1 LSNAADT
8 ITTTAGAA
16 PTLDLAT
23 CLASAWQLTPDLWLR
38 LAVLVG
44 LLLVALW
51 ALTRSFFPGQK
62 TFAGLQMA
70 MACWLAITAV
80 ERAAQAPMCKAA
92 LALSAWPVIMAVP
105 FCWALFLHLY
115 LNSHYRAPSWRRL
128 LLLASPGLLLLALGP
143 LSNAAHGL
151 FYTAGTGLQEA
162 AGGALRMYYQ
172 RGPLFYASALYS
184 YALLLLSLALLLRAL
199 HRTQGAERRTWF
211 GFVVMSLVP
220 WVANVAYLGFD
231 VRVFDADPTPFAFA
245 VAVVGQAWFIH
256 TQQLFKVAPLARH
269 MLFTELP
276 DPVLIL
282 DAAGRVV
289 EANRAAFVMCDAEPA
304 RGLALAQWPRFG
316 AQVAERLSQ
325 PAAGRFIQLRNP
337 TAIYE
342 LRQQAI
348 GHGKQEIG
356 RLLQLRDVT
365 EQQRTQAS
373 IVHTLAERNAQL
385 SQVAELQEELRELS
399 LRDPLTGLYNRR
411 ALAQRFDVD
420 WAHQQRTDQAL
431 TLVLIDIDHFKR
443 VNDTLGHAA
452 GDSVL
457 CGLAGILKRGLRAS
471 DSVFRMG
478 GEEFALL
485 LPNADVH
492 SAAVR
497 VDALRAAL
505 RAAQEASQQ
514 TAEMGDLRKLNQ
526 AVTFS
531 AGIAACTVATQS
543 LDSLLQA
550 ADRAL
555 YAAKDG
561 GRDRSVLAP
570 EL

>member
-1 LSNAADT
+1 
-8 ITTTAGAA
+8 
-16 PTLDLAT
+16 
-23 CLASAWQLTPDLWLR
+23 
-38 LAVLVG
+38 
-44 LLLVALW
+44 
-51 ALTRSFFPGQK
+51 
-62 TFAGLQMA
+62 
-70 MACWLAITAV
+70 
-80 ERAAQAPMCKAA
+80 
-92 LALSAWPVIMAVP
+92 
-105 FCWALFLHLY
+105 
-115 LNSHYRAPSWRRL
+115 
-128 LLLASPGLLLLALGP
+128 
-143 LSNAAHGL
+143 
-151 FYTAGTGLQEA
+151 
-162 AGGALRMYYQ
+162 
-172 RGPLFYASALYS
+172 
-184 YALLLLSLALLLRAL
+184 
-199 HRTQGAERRTWF
+199 
-211 GFVVMSLVP
+211 
-220 WVANVAYLGFD
+220 
-231 VRVFDADPTPFAFA
+231 
-245 VAVVGQAWFIH
+245 
-256 TQQLFKVAPLARH
+256 
-269 MLFTELP
+269 
-276 DPVLIL
+276 
-282 DAAGRVV
+282 
-289 EANRAAFVMCDAEPA
+289 
-304 RGLALAQWPRFG
+304 
-316 AQVAERLSQ
+316 VAERLSQ